1 MVLRWLKLCA
11 QAVAWDKMSVLAPG
25 SMFGFAA
32 FTPRLGV
39 GSYGIISDFLLC
51 DTENSGGASPT
62 SITVNGPGA
71 HALARTRA
79 PKQASR
85 DTDLLQQE
93 PSF

>member
-32 FTPRLGV
+32 FTPRFGV
-39 GSYGIISDFLLC
+39 GGCGIIWDFLLC
-51 DTENSGGASPT
+51 DTENSGGTSPA

-71 HALARTRA
+71 HALARTRGL
-79 PKQASR
+79 KLASI
-85 DTDLLQQE
+85 T
-93 PSF
+93 